1 MLRSIAF
8 DNKED
13 RSAMTHEEAK
23 AVLSEHGQEHVLRFW
38 EQLDGGQRD
47 ALLGQIEALDFNNL
61 ARMRSVLEA
70 AGSAAA
76 APVDIEPAPVVTL
89 EEPVDPAAQARG
101 EMLLRDGK
109 AGAILV
115 AGGQGSRLGY
125 DGPKGCYELGPL
137 SGASLFEIH
146 ARKVLGLQRRFG
158 RTVPF
163 YVMTSELNDAPTRTF
178 FEEHAWFGLDP
189 AGVRCFKQGMWPA
202 MLPDGRLV
210 LETPSR
216 LFMSPDGHG
225 GIVAAMKRNGV
236 LDDMRERGLTTLFY
250 FQVDNPL
257 VEIADPLFIG
267 RHSLAA
273 ADVSVKVCAKRSAG
287 EGLGV
292 VVHREGRTAIVE
304 YSELTDEQKE
314 DTGPDGRLRFLF
326 GSVAIHVFDLD
337 FLVREADAELPIH
350 LAHKKVPVCG
360 DDGVTVTPDEPNA
373 YKFEKFIF
381 DVLPDAKR
389 ALCVEFDRAEEFS
402 PVKNAEGDDS
412 PATAR
417 RDMMRKFARWFEDC
431 GVDVPRDADG
441 EPAHRLEIDPAFAA
455 NAAQLKERFAGL
467 SSIEGDVLL
476 ADAES

>member
-1 MLRSIAF
+1 
-8 DNKED
+8 
-13 RSAMTHEEAK
+13 
-23 AVLSEHGQEHVLRFW
+23 
-38 EQLDGGQRD
+38 
-47 ALLGQIEALDFNNL
+47 
-61 ARMRSVLEA
+61 
-70 AGSAAA
+70 
-76 APVDIEPAPVVTL
+76 
-89 EEPVDPAAQARG
+89 
-101 EMLLRDGK
+101 
-109 AGAILV
+109 
-115 AGGQGSRLGY
+115 
-125 DGPKGCYELGPL
+125 
-137 SGASLFEIH
+137 
-146 ARKVLGLQRRFG
+146 
-158 RTVPF
+158 
-163 YVMTSELNDAPTRTF
+163 
-178 FEEHAWFGLDP
+178 
-189 AGVRCFKQGMWPA
+189 